1 MSIDDME
8 GQAKILSLL
17 VLRPMGPD
25 KPHRI
30 IVGNRPV
37 ERGGGLSINDRN
49 KES

>member
-1 MSIDDME
+1 
-8 GQAKILSLL
+8 
-17 VLRPMGPD
+17 LRSMGPD
-25 KPHRI
+25 NHHRI